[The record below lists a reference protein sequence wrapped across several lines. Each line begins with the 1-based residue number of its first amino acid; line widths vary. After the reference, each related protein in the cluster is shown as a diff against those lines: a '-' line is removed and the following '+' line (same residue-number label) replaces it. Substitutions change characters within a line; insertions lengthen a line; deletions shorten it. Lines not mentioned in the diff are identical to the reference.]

1 MSKRMGH
8 FQLKQPLASKKPK
21 LDIEIVPSQQ
31 YNPQPSTSN
40 GNWKPKVSN
49 NAAKM
54 DALWGDED
62 DEFIVLASQAVE
74 EMSQQSQAFST
85 SGVADM
91 TFGKFSRNVQ
101 TSTQAIVCS
110 SSTVSSKP
118 PARATDKQVAELF
131 ADGEDDIFT
140 EKFDDNY
147 ENIENKLDNYF
158 DNEFDDDFNLDE
170 FRQEGQKPLVSG
182 RIEPPKPPE
191 PEPVFKVPE
200 VRSTSTTITAQSV
213 SVVKTTSTVG
223 AFTPKTPSVN
233 TSMKLP
239 ATASGLDTSRAD
251 EQMAK
256 ENALKK
262 QEHAKDIQ
270 VKFLT
275 KRLEECDKKLE
286 TMQREHNE
294 ALERVKIKDG
304 EVSTLRYRLKTVSET
319 IENQR
324 KEKLRETE
332 TIQKEWVEKQKELEK
347 IIAAQTAELSFK
359 EMELMNLRMKRL
371 NNSKRA
377 VEVRENQTEGPRAEC
392 VTEDSFV
399 LCNVLS
405 QLAVTEPLQEPL
417 TLDPEVFS
425 ISIESVAQHGV
436 ANRKFYHCSRGDA
449 IIAQQLVTLQTCL
462 SQLVS
467 RVGEGKASVQLPMT
481 MLPVVAE
488 AIMKGLAEISHYC
501 QRLVPA
507 QAKDNHVG
515 RPVDAGQ
522 GRLPKGRMDLVRS
535 MSVFQREELYPGEQ
549 ERIARRFL
557 AVVGL
562 FCRIS
567 SDLVD
572 ETLLKERQIGALARD
587 IKLVSNVSALHA
599 HHGMVTGAAALLK
612 GISFRLHRVTPG
624 FTENGLQLIALF
636 RSIVLCQNSAPSSML
651 ELSEFLRRLSY
662 RRADAVVLAL
672 LNQLCRSSHHR
683 TDNSGRPKEKYRMK
697 TISFSEETCTL
708 QMYATLLQSS
718 VREELPCEAWQFRL
732 LLANL
737 ENTICFLR
745 NALVPTPVEWVKNF
759 IVGKSSRECNLC
771 HIRMVSAFL
780 VLLYRVLQC
789 WHQRTVVEEKDPD
802 KLYSIARKG
811 TLLLYD
817 LFGTAYCGKLLLL
830 GGDAVKYR
838 LRIIY
843 DWLRK
848 YQKTFQFHASHVKA
862 LDRLDLRLLMN
873 DPLKSSHEPD
883 ENKVKTESTATGTST
898 VDNGRS
904 EIVKQLF
911 TGFFKNK
918 HCLQR

>member
-40 GNWKPKVSN
+40 GNWKPKASN

-101 TSTQAIVCS
+101 TSTQAIVRS
-110 SSTVSSKP
+110 SSTVSKP
-118 PARATDKQVAELF
+118 PTLATDKQVAELF

-191 PEPVFKVPE
+191 PEPEFKVPMPFSQT
-200 VRSTSTTITAQSV
+200 STSTAIIAQSV
-213 SVVKTTSTVG
+213 NVVRTTSTVG
-223 AFTPKTPSVN
+223 AFTPKAPSVN
-233 TSMKLP
+233 QSVKLSATTSWQEV
-239 ATASGLDTSRAD
+239 SRAD
-251 EQMAK
+251 EQTAK
-256 ENALKK
+256 ENAIKK

-270 VKFLT
+270 IKFFT
-275 KRLEECDKKLE
+275 KRLEQCEKKLE

-294 ALERVKIKDG
+294 ALEKVKIKDG
-304 EVSTLRYRLKTVSET
+304 EVSTLRYRLKTVNDT
-319 IENQR
+319 VENQR

-359 EMELMNLRMKRL
+359 EMELMDLRMKRL
-371 NNSKRA
+371 NNSRRA
-377 VEVRENQTEGPRAEC
+377 AEVRENQTEGPRMEC

-405 QLAVTEPLQEPL
+405 QLSVTETQEPL

-425 ISIESVAQHGV
+425 ISTESVARHGV
-436 ANRKFYHCSRGDA
+436 ANQKFYHCSRGDA
-449 IIAQQLVTLQTCL
+449 IIEQQLVTLQICL

-467 RVGEGKASVQLPMT
+467 RVDGKRSVQLPMA

-488 AIMKGLAEISHYC
+488 AIIKGLAEVTQYC
-501 QRLVPA
+501 QRLVPG
-507 QAKDNHVG
+507 QAKDNIVG
-515 RPVDAGQ
+515 RPVDVGQ
-522 GRLPKGRMDLVRS
+522 GRLQKGRMDLVRS
-535 MSVFQREELYPGEQ
+535 MSVFQRDELYPGEQ
-549 ERIARRFL
+549 KRIIRRFL
-557 AVVGL
+557 AVLGL

-567 SDLVD
+567 SDLMD
-572 ETLLKERQIGALARD
+572 ETLLKERQISLLARN

-612 GISFRLHRVTPG
+612 GLSFHLHRITSG

-636 RSIVLCQNSAPSSML
+636 RSIVLCQISAPSAML

-662 RRADAVVLAL
+662 RRDDAAVLAL
-672 LNQLCRSSHHR
+672 INQLCRSHHP
-683 TDNSGRPKEKYRMK
+683 TGNGRPKEKYRMK

-718 VREELPCEAWQFRL
+718 VREEVPCEAWQFGL

-745 NALVPTPVEWVKNF
+745 NSLVPIPVEWVKNF

-789 WHQRTVVEEKDPD
+789 WHQRTVVEERELH

-817 LFGTAYCGKLLLL
+817 LFGTAYCSKLLLL

-848 YQKTFQFHASHVKA
+848 YQKMFQFQAAHVKA

-873 DPLKSSHEPD
+873 DPLKSNHEPD
-883 ENKVKTESTATGTST
+883 DSKDKTESTATGTST
-898 VDNGRS
+898 VENGRS
-904 EIVKQLF
+904 DIVKQLF
-911 TGFFKNK
+911 TGFFENK
-918 HCLQR
+918 RCLQG